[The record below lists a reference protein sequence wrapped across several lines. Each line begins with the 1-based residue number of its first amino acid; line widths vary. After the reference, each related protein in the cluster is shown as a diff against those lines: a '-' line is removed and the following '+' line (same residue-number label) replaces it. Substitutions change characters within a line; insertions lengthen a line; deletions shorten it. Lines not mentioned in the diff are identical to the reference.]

1 VDVDRY
7 GYTYDRN
14 SNRLTRSNALQASL
28 SETYTYDGLNQLQ
41 TFERDEPTPRNQQW
55 TFDALGNWTTLTTDG
70 VPENRTA
77 NAQNQYTDV
86 GSAVLTYSADG
97 NLTTDQ
103 EGRTLVYD
111 AWNRLISVKNS
122 GGTLISRYG
131 YDGLNRRITEQ
142 VATDAIPDAATAA
155 IRDLFYSA
163 DWQVL
168 EERVRTGAVISAS
181 ADTRYV
187 WSPVYVDA
195 MVLRD
200 RNADGNSATGPGG
213 LEQRVYVLQDG
224 NWNTSA
230 LIAGAGVSGKM
241 AGDVTQRFAYTPYGE
256 EILLTPAWAEQN
268 PPPEVPWQHHF
279 QGLKIT
285 EMTGLAYVRNR
296 DFSARL
302 GRFIELDPMGFNAG
316 DNNFY
321 RFVGNRPID
330 QLDPLGLDYLDCM
343 AACLEDNDPFDMAL
357 EAALAG
363 LIGMPIPKTWV
374 LAWAEAVGDTQLA
387 RAIRTSL
394 ANPNS
399 SRLTTLPS
407 ALSAQL
413 RAGGRSSLRLLGRTA
428 SRILGPVL
436 TAYGL
441 ALAFVETYCA
451 GVCTACW
458 WYDVEYDPSMN
469 IKASLR
475 SYFD

>member
-1 VDVDRY
+1 
-7 GYTYDRN
+7 
-14 SNRLTRSNALQASL
+14 LQAGL
-28 SETYTYDGLNQLQ
+28 SESYSYDGLNQLE
-41 TFERDEPTPRNQQW
+41 TFNRAGTVAPSNQQW
-55 TFDALGNWTTLTTDG
+55 AFDALGNWTTLTTDG

-86 GSAVLTYSADG
+86 GGTALTYSANG

-103 EGRTLVYD
+103 EGRTLIYD

-122 GGTLISRYG
+122 GGTALALYG

-142 VATDAIPDAATAA
+142 VATDAIPDAAAAA

-168 EERVRTGAVISAS
+168 EERVRTGGVIPAT
-181 ADTRYV
+181 AATRYV

-213 LEQRVYVLQDG
+213 LEERVYVLQDG
-224 NWNTSA
+224 NWNTTA
-230 LIAGAGVSGKM
+230 LIAGSVSGKV
-241 AGDVTQRFAYTPYGE
+241 AGDVMQRYVYTPYGE
-256 EILLTPAWAEQN
+256 ASLLTPGWAEQI
-268 PPPEVPWQHHF
+268 PPPEVPWQHQF

-296 DFSARL
+296 DFSASL

-343 AACLEDNDPFDMAL
+343 AACLEDNDPIDMAL

-387 RAIRTSL
+387 RAIRASL

-428 SRILGPVL
+428 SRIAGPVL

-458 WYDVEYDPSMN
+458 WYDVQYDSSMN